1 MAQFIQ
7 RLVDQGLLC
16 VQRRSEVARFEGII
30 LADVRGRGPH
40 FKTTLLKALQ
50 LISDHYARRFARV
63 QRHINWVVNVGL
75 ELDKSADYN
84 SVTRTCSIDFI
95 EPEDDAAGIWS
106 VWHCARILV
115 HEATHGV
122 LISWGIPYTQE
133 LRARIENLCV
143 AEERRFLSRVGRL
156 QPELAE
162 LTTIMQREFDPA
174 AWEKTWTASRW
185 QRALSALRHI
195 WE

>member
-1 MAQFIQ
+1 MAEFIR
-7 RLVDQGLLC
+7 RLAEQGLLR

-30 LADVRGRGPH
+30 LADVRGKSQH
-40 FKTTLLKALQ
+40 FKITLLTALQ
-50 LISDHYARRFARV
+50 LIRGCDARRFARI
-63 QRHINWVVNVGL
+63 QRHISWVVNVGL
-75 ELDKSADYN
+75 ELGKNAEYN
-84 SVTRTCSIDFI
+84 AATRTCSIDFS
-95 EPEDDAAGIWS
+95 EPEDDAAEVWS
-106 VWHCARILV
+106 VWHCARTLV

-133 LRARIENLCV
+133 LRARIEDLCV
-143 AEERRFLSRVGRL
+143 TEERRFLSRVGLL

-174 AWEKTWTASRW
+174 AWERVWTASRW
-185 QRALSALRHI
+185 QRALSALRRV